1 VDDADASAARTTLGL
16 GSIATQASSNV
27 SITGGAI
34 SGVTLSDVTIDG
46 GTY

>member
-1 VDDADASAARTTLGL
+1 MATRISQGCTS
-16 GSIATQASSNV
+16 SIATQASDNV

-34 SGVTLSDVTIDG
+34 SNVTFSDVTLDG

>member
-1 VDDADASAARTTLGL
+1 VDDVDGAAARTTLGL

-34 SGVTLSDVTIDG
+34 SNVTIADVTIDC